1 VVNLLTSWREER
13 GIDEVFPALIG
24 RRLGLA
30 MSLALFLVLLVG
42 GASLFLSSSISR
54 GTKVIKAE
62 SEEIE
67 HVKRLH
73 TITHHVV
80 AVVQNAV
87 LSGKEV
93 HEC

>member
-1 VVNLLTSWREER
+1 MVNLLTSWREER
-13 GIDEVFPALIG
+13 GIDEIFPALIG

-30 MSLALFLVLLVG
+30 MSLALFLVLLVWG
-42 GASLFLSSSISR
+42 ISLFRSSSISR

-62 SEEIE
+62 SEKIE

-73 TITHHVV
+73 TMTHHVV